1 MNSVSIHARYTFP
14 SNDQEEPLVVE
25 KTFDESN
32 CEIAR
37 LGLPE
42 GVEAVKVSVKCKGG
56 KSIFI
61 EIIHSYSNHVT
72 TN

>member
-42 GVEAVKVSVKCKGG
+42 GVEAVKVSVKM
-56 KSIFI
+56 
-61 EIIHSYSNHVT
+61 
-72 TN
+72 